1 MSQIDAPRDGAPPA
15 FAAAPARAPR
25 PSSGAWWN
33 DQHVRS
39 LLYQALVLI
48 GVVALFGW
56 FIANAVDNM
65 TRANIATGFGFLNRE
80 AGFGISEALIEYS
93 PADTYGRAMVV
104 GFLNTLKVAIL
115 GCVLTTILGTFLGV
129 LRLTSNPLM
138 SKLLN
143 AYIEVVRNVPLLLQL
158 FFWYTILLQLPQPRQ
173 ALNPIEGVFLS
184 NRGMRVP
191 GLVLDERHWFVAVA
205 FALGLTLTIILKRRA
220 RRLQEAT
227 GQRTSMLL
235 PALGLL
241 FGLPLLVGLAVGA
254 PFQLDV
260 PALTGFNFNGGLSM
274 SPEFTALLIGLTI
287 YTSAFVAEIVRAGI
301 QAVGKGQWEAS
312 AALGFTRGT
321 ILRLIVLPQALRIII
336 PPMTST
342 YLNYTKNSSLAIA
355 IGYPDLVSVSGTTMN
370 QTGQAVEAIAI
381 FMSVYLI
388 LSLLISAFM
397 NWYNRHIAL
406 KER

>member
-1 MSQIDAPRDGAPPA
+1 MSQIDAPRDGAPP

-25 PSSGAWWN
+25 PASGAWWN

-80 AGFGISEALIEYS
+80 AGFGISEALIDYS
-93 PADTYGRAMVV
+93 PADTYGRAMMV

-115 GCVLTTILGTFLGV
+115 GCFLTTILGTFLGV

-138 SKLLN
+138 AKLLN
-143 AYIEVVRNVPLLLQL
+143 AYIEVIRNVPLLLQL

-173 ALNPIEGVFLS
+173 ALNPVEGVFLS

-191 GLVLDERHWFVAVA
+191 GLVLDERHWFVAIAFVLGVA
-205 FALGLTLTIILKRRA
+205 LTVILKRRA

-227 GQRTSMLL
+227 GERTSMLL
-235 PALGLL
+235 PGLGLL

-260 PALTGFNFNGGLSM
+260 PELTGFNFNGGLSM
-274 SPEFTALLIGLTI
+274 SPEFTALLIGLTL

-301 QAVGKGQWEAS
+301 QAVGKGQWEAAS
-312 AALGFTRGT
+312 ALGFTRGT